1 MICLGIESTAH
12 TLGVGIAKDKKIL
25 SNEKSMYVPK
35 FTGIHPR
42 KAADHHSEKF
52 QEVLS
57 NSLSS
62 AKLPASKI
70 GLIAFSQ
77 GPGLGAC
84 LKVGTV
90 GAKSLSLL
98 LGTPIIGV
106 NHCIAHIEVS
116 KLFTKTKDPLVVY
129 VSGGNTQII
138 VKGKDGRY
146 RVLGETLD
154 IGLGN
159 LIDTFGRAL
168 GLERAHGGVIEKM
181 ALGGKYVP
189 LPYLVKGMDLS
200 FTGLLT
206 NLTRKIESGQHSH
219 KDLCYSM
226 QETAFSM
233 LTEATERALALTG
246 KKELIVCGGVA
257 QNTRLQRMLTLMARE
272 HKAKFGVAPGQYNAD
287 NGAMIAYTGLYL
299 YKKGHR
305 MKLKDAKAIQKFR
318 TDEVRI

>member
-1 MICLGIESTAH
+1 SVYM
-12 TLGVGIAKDKKIL
+12 
-25 SNEKSMYVPK
+25 PK

-42 KAADHHSEKF
+42 KAADFHSENF
-52 QEVLS
+52 EGVLS
-57 NSLSS
+57 KALAS
-62 AKLPASKI
+62 AKISPPQI
-70 GLIAFSQ
+70 DLIAFSQ
-77 GPGLGAC
+77 GPGLAAC
-84 LKVGTV
+84 LKVGVV
-90 GAKSLSLL
+90 GAKSLALL
-98 LGTPIIGV
+98 LGKPIIGV
-106 NHCIAHIEVS
+106 NHCIAHIEIS

-138 VKGKDGRY
+138 IKGKDRRY

-159 LIDTFGRAL
+159 LIDTFGRAM
-168 GLERAHGGVIEKM
+168 GLERAHGGVIEQM
-181 ALGGKYVP
+181 AKGGKYVP
-189 LPYLVKGMDLS
+189 LPYVVKGMDLS

-206 NLTRKIESGQHSH
+206 NLTRKLESKQYPH

-233 LTEATERALALTG
+233 LTEASERALALTG
-246 KKELIVCGGVA
+246 KRELIVCGGCA
-257 QNTRLQRMLTLMARE
+257 QNARLQEMLTLMAGE

-299 YKKGHR
+299 YKRGHR
-305 MKLKDAKAIQKFR
+305 MKLSEAKSIQRFR